1 MSIKGQFNRIVLV
14 RKGERHFVL
23 ASSQVELDVY
33 VLSEITITKKNKLT
47 TLLSPGRERER
58 CELSLRRLGG
68 IGEKHSCFRLTESW
82 PGHQKT

>member
-1 MSIKGQFNRIVLV
+1 M

-47 TLLSPGRERER
+47 TLLSPGREREIR
-58 CELSLRRLGG
+58 VG
-68 IGEKHSCFRLTESW
+68 K
-82 PGHQKT
+82 